1 MWLWLMW
8 GAELQKRLVNLFFI
22 FFFSGGR
29 DLCMLSDVYIVICVY
44 FIRRSSDG
52 AKSCQSTS
60 QSAGRE
66 TSLHVGE
73 KEEKDGCV
81 YL

>member
-1 MWLWLMW
+1 
-8 GAELQKRLVNLFFI
+8 
-22 FFFSGGR
+22 
-29 DLCMLSDVYIVICVY
+29 MLSDVYIVIRVY